1 MSHRPEGSRT
11 SIDVGERAPL
21 AILPTPL
28 ESLGDGDGDP
38 AGVRLWVK
46 RDDCTGLA
54 GGGNKVRKLEFL
66 MAEALRARPDVVLT
80 GGAVQSNHARLTA
93 AACARLG
100 LACELWLNRR
110 VPDRDE
116 SYEHTGNALLDRLL
130 GARVQLVDGE
140 VDTDEAVALR
150 AEELRAGGSRPCV
163 IPAGGSTPLGSR
175 GYVDAAFELLE
186 QARDA
191 DVELDAIVVAVGSG
205 GTLAGL
211 SVGLALAG
219 WSGQLV
225 GIAVSTPA
233 PQLRARVLAL
243 AAETAAALGRPGAVH
258 DVEIDDRFI
267 GAGYGVPTPEGL
279 DAVRRLARTHG
290 LLLDPT
296 YTGKAMAGLT
306 ARVRAGGFPP
316 GAAVLFV
323 HTGGWPALFGYA
335 EEL

>member
-11 SIDVGERAPL
+11 RIDLGERVTL
-21 AILPTPL
+21 ATLPTPL
-28 ESLGDGDGDP
+28 ESLGDGNGDL

-66 MAEALRARPDVVLT
+66 MAEAVRAQPDVVLT

-116 SYEHTGNALLDRLL
+116 SYEHTGNTLLDRLL
-130 GARVQLVDGE
+130 GARVELIPGDVDADEE
-140 VDTDEAVALR
+140 VARR
-150 AEELRAGGSRPCV
+150 AEELRAAGSRPYV
-163 IPAGGSTPLGSR
+163 IPAGGSTALGSR

-186 QARDA
+186 QARVA
-191 DVELDAIVVAVGSG
+191 GVELDAIVVAVGSA

-225 GIAVSTPA
+225 GVSVSTPA
-233 PQLRARVLAL
+233 PELRARVRAL
-243 AAETAAALGRPGAVH
+243 ASETAAALGHPEAVH

-279 DAVRRLARTHG
+279 DAVRRLARTRG

-296 YTGKAMAGLT
+296 YTGKAMAGLI
-306 ARVRAGGFPP
+306 ARARSGGFRPD
-316 GAAVLFV
+316 AAVLFV

>member
-11 SIDVGERAPL
+11 SIDLGERAPL
-21 AILPTPL
+21 AVLPTPL
-28 ESLGDGDGDP
+28 ESLGPGDGDL

-66 MAEALRARPDVVLT
+66 MAEALRERADIVLT
-80 GGAVQSNHARLTA
+80 GGAVQSNHARLVA

-130 GARVQLVDGE
+130 GARVELIAGDA
-140 VDTDEAVALR
+140 DTDEVAARR
-150 AEELRAGGSRPCV
+150 AEELRAGGSRPYV
-163 IPAGGSTPLGSR
+163 IPAGGSTALGSR
-175 GYVDAAFELLE
+175 GYVDAAFEVLE
-186 QARDA
+186 QARAA
-191 DVELDAIVVAVGSG
+191 DLELDAIVVAVGSG

-219 WSGQLV
+219 WPGQLV

-243 AAETAAALGRPGAVH
+243 ATETAAALGRPGAVR

-267 GAGYGVPTPEGL
+267 GAGYGIPTPDGL
-279 DAVRRLARTHG
+279 DAVRRLARSHG

-306 ARVRAGGFPP
+306 ARARSGSFGA
-316 GAAVLFV
+316 GAAVLFL
-323 HTGGWPALFGYA
+323 HTGGWPALFGYG